1 MSYTRNLLT
10 KMRWSMRS
18 KAFLKSKRTAVTV
31 APFPSVA
38 LIHEW
43 VILARASVVL
53 EPGTVPNCR
62 GSICLSTAG
71 LTKRST
77 TISSANLERIDVRE
91 IGRRCLFTSRT
102 GVCFGIGVTSACF
115 HDCGSRASEKEQLR
129 MSVTTGAK
137 ISAFSFNNQA
147 GILSGPEALVG
158 LRDASFR

>member
-1 MSYTRNLLT
+1 M
-10 KMRWSMRS
+10 
-18 KAFLKSKRTAVTV
+18 
-31 APFPSVA
+31 
-38 LIHEW
+38 
-43 VILARASVVL
+43 
-53 EPGTVPNCR
+53 PNCR

-129 MSVTTGAK
+129 MSGTTGAK